1 MENEA
6 ILAKVP
12 VFNGLSA
19 DELKLLAQLCVN
31 RSYQRRDV
39 IFKEKS
45 RGTEIYI
52 LRKGQVRIELAIKSK
67 TDFATIHRVQEG
79 EIFGELALVS
89 KGTRSATAECDTD
102 CEVIALSQND
112 LKELFRK
119 QPRMGYII
127 MSNLAS
133 ILATRLR
140 KTNLQLVACFLW
152 E

>member
-1 MENEA
+1 MEKEL
-6 ILAKVP
+6 ILSKVP
-12 VFNGLSA
+12 VFSGLSS
-19 DELKLLAQLCVN
+19 DELKLLAQLCID
-31 RSYQRRDV
+31 RTYQRRDV

-45 RGTEIYI
+45 RGTEMYV

-79 EIFGELALVS
+79 EIFGELVLVS

-102 CEVIALSQND
+102 CDVIALNRND

-119 QPRMGYII
+119 KPHIGYTI